1 MAGKSN
7 LVIIH
12 KSDTPIAFTPPKDKS
27 GRIAASTNLHIMEL
41 RQKLLKL
48 IGAKDYIPM
57 RRMELITEL
66 KLDED
71 DTKSAHAL
79 LDQMLERGEIAR
91 LKKDRLCI
99 PEDADLVSGR
109 LIFRQSGS
117 AILIPD
123 SDPSGDGY
131 PIKAEDTGVS
141 MHGDVVLARKV
152 EQDRRPFRGKGGK
165 QRPEYNPDEKPNVR
179 VIRILKRAR
188 TTIPGTLER
197 GRHASFVIPDDPRLI
212 QDILVPDPQNSG
224 MRPIP
229 QVGDKVVV
237 KMLEWKQRHLNPEGE
252 IIEVLG
258 RTHEPDAEFKAI
270 LYKYDLKPQFPAA
283 VEKQTEAIPDK
294 VRPEDIGKRQ
304 DCRDLFTFT
313 IDPDDAKD
321 FDDALSLELLEGGK
335 VRVGVHIADVSAY
348 VKPGSPLDR
357 EAQERGNSTYLV
369 GTVISM
375 LPHALSNGL
384 CSLVEAEDRLT
395 KSCFITFND
404 HAEITDVKFANTVIN
419 SNKRLTYKQAY
430 AFMMQDDFAEIRK
443 TPLPPKHQTGST
455 GRSLDE
461 VTDHEMAQLK
471 ESIDTLWRIAN
482 QLRQRR
488 FSKGSLDLDMT
499 SVKIYVDEEGYA
511 DRIEKE
517 FNDES
522 HQLIEEFML
531 SANEQVARTMKKQ
544 NFPCIYRVHD
554 EPEEEK
560 LKELRETMIS
570 FGVQCGNLQK
580 PREMT
585 ALLKKLKDHPQGYTL
600 KIHVLRS
607 LKQAQYRASADGHFG
622 LGKPDYTHFTSPI
635 RRYSDLI
642 VHRVLDGY
650 LCKIGADSAL
660 DTPDIRY
667 NQGKLESL
675 GEHISIT
682 ERNSVDAERES
693 VKTKLLEFY
702 DRELE
707 KKEKQHFKAII
718 TDVKNH
724 GLFVE
729 LTDTLA
735 FGMVHI
741 STLDDDF
748 YHPNNEGT
756 ALIGRRKKRT
766 YALGQYIMVQVERV
780 DRFKRQIDFRVVISD
795 ARDAGK
801 KPGKPFTGGRKPKQ
815 DQAKQGQ
822 AKQPKQSK
830 QSKQSN
836 KPRRTASKKTSPREG
851 GGADK
856 VITQRPKKKSAKKST
871 PKKPANEKPT
881 GKKATGKVLTQR
893 PKKSDR
899 SRKRNR

>member
-1 MAGKSN
+1 M
-7 LVIIH
+7 
-12 KSDTPIAFTPPKDKS
+12 D
-27 GRIAASTNLHIMEL
+27 L

-48 IGAKDYIPM
+48 LGAKDYVPM
-57 RRMELITEL
+57 RRMEIISVL
-66 KLDED
+66 KFDQD
-71 DTKSAHAL
+71 ATKEAHTL
-79 LDQMLERGEIAR
+79 LDKMLEQGEIAR

-131 PIKAEDTGVS
+131 PVKSEDTGVS
-141 MHGDVVLARKV
+141 MHGDTVLARKV
-152 EQDRRPFRGKGGK
+152 EDQRRPFRGKGRQ
-165 QRPEYNPDEKPNVR
+165 QRPEYKPDEKPNVR
-179 VIRILKRAR
+179 VIRLLKRAR
-188 TTIPGTLER
+188 ITIPGTLEQAK
-197 GRHASFVIPDDPRLI
+197 HASYVIPDDPRI
-212 QDILVPDPQNSG
+212 IHDILVPDPKNSG
-224 MRPIP
+224 LKPIP
-229 QVGDKVVV
+229 KVGDKVVV

-270 LYKYDLKPQFPAA
+270 LYKYDLNPRFPSA
-283 VEKQTEAIPDK
+283 VEQQTKDIPDV
-294 VRPEDIGKRQ
+294 VRSEDIGNRQ

-321 FDDALSLELLEGGK
+321 FDDALSLELLEDGK
-335 VRVGVHIADVSAY
+335 TRVGVHIADVSAY

-369 GTVISM
+369 GTVIPM

-395 KSCFITFND
+395 KTCFITFND
-404 HAEITDVKFANTVIN
+404 SADISEVKFANTVIN

-430 AFMMQDDFAEIRK
+430 AFMQKDDLAEIRN

-455 GRSLDE
+455 GRSLDK
-461 VTDHEMAQLK
+461 VTDEEMATLK
-471 ESIDTLWRIAN
+471 KYIGKLWQIAK
-482 QLRQRR
+482 QLRERR
-488 FSKGSLDLDMT
+488 FRKGSLDLDMT

-544 NFPCIYRVHD
+544 DFPCIYRVHD

-560 LKELRETMIS
+560 LKELRETMQS

-585 ALLKKLKDHPQGYTL
+585 LLLKKLKEHPQGYTL
-600 KIHVLRS
+600 KVHVLRS
-607 LKQAQYRASADGHFG
+607 LKQAQYRASADGHYG
-622 LGKPDYTHFTSPI
+622 LSKPDYTHFTSPI

-642 VHRVLDGY
+642 VHRILDGY
-650 LCKIGADSAL
+650 LCKTRADSAL
-660 DTPDIRY
+660 GEPEIRY

-675 GEHISIT
+675 GDHISVT

-702 DRELE
+702 DRELQ
-707 KKEKQHFKAII
+707 KEQKQHFKAII

-748 YHPNNEGT
+748 YHPNPEGT

-780 DRFKRQIDFRVVISD
+780 DRFKRQIDFRVVLTD
-795 ARDAGK
+795 DRDKGK
-801 KPGKPFTGGRKPKQ
+801 KPGKPFKGRRKIDLARSSKSLERSSGKKV
-815 DQAKQGQ
+815 AKTL
-822 AKQPKQSK
+822 A
-830 QSKQSN
+830 
-836 KPRRTASKKTSPREG
+836 RRK
-851 GGADK
+851 
-856 VITQRPKKKSAKKST
+856 PKKKSARE
-871 PKKPANEKPT
+871 KKPPAE
-881 GKKATGKVLTQR
+881 GKVITKRPNKNQR
-893 PKKSDR
+893 N
-899 SRKRNR
+899 KRTR

>member
-1 MAGKSN
+1 M
-7 LVIIH
+7 
-12 KSDTPIAFTPPKDKS
+12 D
-27 GRIAASTNLHIMEL
+27 L

-48 IGAKDYIPM
+48 LGAKDYVPM
-57 RRMELITEL
+57 RRMEIISVL
-66 KLDED
+66 KFGQDA
-71 DTKSAHAL
+71 TKEAHTL
-79 LDQMLERGEIAR
+79 LDKMLEQGEIAR

-123 SDPSGDGY
+123 SDPGGDGY
-131 PIKAEDTGVS
+131 PIKSEDTGVS
-141 MHGDVVLARKV
+141 MHGDTVLARKV
-152 EQDRRPFRGKGGK
+152 EDQRRPFRGKGRQ
-165 QRPEYNPDEKPNVR
+165 QRPEYKPDEKPNVR

-188 TTIPGTLER
+188 ITIPGTLEQAK
-197 GRHASFVIPDDPRLI
+197 HASYVIPDDPRI
-212 QDILVPDPQNSG
+212 IHDILVPDPKNSG
-224 MRPIP
+224 LKPIP
-229 QVGDKVVV
+229 KVGDKVVV

-252 IIEVLG
+252 IMEVLG

-270 LYKYDLKPQFPAA
+270 LYKYDLNPRFPSA
-283 VEKQTEAIPDK
+283 VEQQTKDIPDV
-294 VRPEDIGKRQ
+294 VRSEDIGNRQ

-321 FDDALSLELLEGGK
+321 FDDALSLELLEDGK
-335 VRVGVHIADVSAY
+335 TRVGVHIADVSAY

-369 GTVISM
+369 GTVIPM

-395 KSCFITFND
+395 KTCFITFND
-404 HAEITDVKFANTVIN
+404 SADISEVKFANTVIN

-430 AFMMQDDFAEIRK
+430 AFMQQDDLAEIRN

-455 GRSLDE
+455 GRSLNK
-461 VTDHEMAQLK
+461 VTDEEMATLK
-471 ESIDTLWRIAN
+471 KYIGKLWQIAK
-482 QLRQRR
+482 QLRERR
-488 FSKGSLDLDMT
+488 FRKGSLDLDMT

-544 NFPCIYRVHD
+544 DFPCIYRVHD

-560 LKELRETMIS
+560 LKELRETMQS

-585 ALLKKLKDHPQGYTL
+585 LLLKKLKEHPQGYTL
-600 KIHVLRS
+600 KVHVLRS
-607 LKQAQYRASADGHFG
+607 LKQAQYRASADGHYG
-622 LGKPDYTHFTSPI
+622 LSKPDYTHFTSPI

-642 VHRVLDGY
+642 VHRILDGY
-650 LCKIGADSAL
+650 LCKTRADSAL
-660 DTPDIRY
+660 GEPEIRY
-667 NQGKLESL
+667 KQGKLESL
-675 GEHISIT
+675 GDHISVT

-702 DRELE
+702 DRELQ
-707 KKEKQHFKAII
+707 KEQKQHFKAII

-748 YHPNNEGT
+748 YHPNPEGT

-780 DRFKRQIDFRVVISD
+780 DRFKRQIDFRVVLTD
-795 ARDAGK
+795 NRDKGK
-801 KPGKPFTGGRKPKQ
+801 KPGKPFKGRRKI
-815 DQAKQGQ
+815 DQARS
-822 AKQPKQSK
+822 SK
-830 QSKQSN
+830 SLERS
-836 KPRRTASKKTSPREG
+836 PSKKAAKTLARR
-851 GGADK
+851 K
-856 VITQRPKKKSAKKST
+856 PKKKSAQE
-871 PKKPANEKPT
+871 KKPPAE
-881 GKKATGKVLTQR
+881 GKVITKRPNKNQR
-893 PKKSDR
+893 N
-899 SRKRNR
+899 KRNR

>member
-1 MAGKSN
+1 M
-7 LVIIH
+7 
-12 KSDTPIAFTPPKDKS
+12 D
-27 GRIAASTNLHIMEL
+27 L

-48 IGAKDYIPM
+48 LGAKDYVPM
-57 RRMELITEL
+57 RRMEIISVL
-66 KLDED
+66 KFGQDA
-71 DTKSAHAL
+71 TKEAHTL
-79 LDQMLERGEIAR
+79 LDKMLEQGEIAR

-123 SDPSGDGY
+123 SDPGGDGY
-131 PIKAEDTGVS
+131 PIKSEDTGVS
-141 MHGDVVLARKV
+141 MHGDTVLARKV
-152 EQDRRPFRGKGGK
+152 EDQRRPFRGKGRQ
-165 QRPEYNPDEKPNVR
+165 QRPEYKPDEKPNVR

-188 TTIPGTLER
+188 ITIPGTLEQAK
-197 GRHASFVIPDDPRLI
+197 HASYVIPDDPRI
-212 QDILVPDPQNSG
+212 IHDILVPDPKNSG
-224 MRPIP
+224 LKPIP
-229 QVGDKVVV
+229 KVGDKVVV

-252 IIEVLG
+252 IMEVLG

-270 LYKYDLKPQFPAA
+270 LYKYDLNPRFPSA
-283 VEKQTEAIPDK
+283 VEQQTQDIPDV
-294 VRPEDIGKRQ
+294 VRSEDIGNRQ

-321 FDDALSLELLEGGK
+321 FDDALSLELLEDGK
-335 VRVGVHIADVSAY
+335 TRVGVHIADVSAY

-369 GTVISM
+369 GTVIPM

-395 KSCFITFND
+395 KTCFITYNNSAD
-404 HAEITDVKFANTVIN
+404 ISEVKFANTVIN

-430 AFMMQDDFAEIRK
+430 AFMQMDDLAEIRN

-455 GRSLDE
+455 GRSLNK
-461 VTDHEMAQLK
+461 VTDEEMATLK
-471 ESIDTLWRIAN
+471 KYIGKLWQIAK
-482 QLRQRR
+482 QLRERR
-488 FSKGSLDLDMT
+488 FRKGSLDLDMT

-560 LKELRETMIS
+560 LKELRETMQS

-585 ALLKKLKDHPQGYTL
+585 LLLKKLKEHPQGYTL
-600 KIHVLRS
+600 KVHVLRS
-607 LKQAQYRASADGHFG
+607 LKQAQYRASADGHYG
-622 LGKPDYTHFTSPI
+622 LSKPDYTHFTSPI

-642 VHRVLDGY
+642 VHRILDGY
-650 LCKIGADSAL
+650 LCKTRADSAL
-660 DTPDIRY
+660 GEPEIRY
-667 NQGKLESL
+667 KQGKLESL
-675 GEHISIT
+675 GDHISVT

-702 DRELE
+702 DRELQ
-707 KKEKQHFKAII
+707 KEQKQHFKAII

-748 YHPNNEGT
+748 YHPNPEGT

-780 DRFKRQIDFRVVISD
+780 DRFKRQIDFRVVLTD
-795 ARDAGK
+795 DRDKGK
-801 KPGKPFTGGRKPKQ
+801 KPGKPFKGRRKI
-815 DQAKQGQ
+815 DQARS
-822 AKQPKQSK
+822 SK
-830 QSKQSN
+830 SLERS
-836 KPRRTASKKTSPREG
+836 PSKKAAKTLARR
-851 GGADK
+851 K
-856 VITQRPKKKSAKKST
+856 PKKKSAQE
-871 PKKPANEKPT
+871 KKPPAE
-881 GKKATGKVLTQR
+881 GKVITKRPNKNQR
-893 PKKSDR
+893 N
-899 SRKRNR
+899 KRNR

>member
-1 MAGKSN
+1 M
-7 LVIIH
+7 
-12 KSDTPIAFTPPKDKS
+12 D
-27 GRIAASTNLHIMEL
+27 L

-48 IGAKDYIPM
+48 LGAKDYVPM
-57 RRMELITEL
+57 RRMEIISVL
-66 KLDED
+66 KFGQDA
-71 DTKSAHAL
+71 TKEAHTL
-79 LDQMLERGEIAR
+79 LDKMLEQGEIAR

-123 SDPSGDGY
+123 SDPGGDGY
-131 PIKAEDTGVS
+131 PIKSEDTGVS
-141 MHGDVVLARKV
+141 MHGDTVLARKV
-152 EQDRRPFRGKGGK
+152 EDQRRPFRGKGRQ
-165 QRPEYNPDEKPNVR
+165 QRPEYKPDEKPNVR

-188 TTIPGTLER
+188 ITIPGTLEQAK
-197 GRHASFVIPDDPRLI
+197 HASYVIPDDPRI
-212 QDILVPDPQNSG
+212 IHDILVPDPKNSG
-224 MRPIP
+224 LKPIP
-229 QVGDKVVV
+229 KVGDKVVV

-252 IIEVLG
+252 IMEVLG

-270 LYKYDLKPQFPAA
+270 LYKYDLNPRFPSA
-283 VEKQTEAIPDK
+283 VEQQTQDIPDV
-294 VRPEDIGKRQ
+294 VRSEDIGNRQ

-321 FDDALSLELLEGGK
+321 FDDALSLELLEDGK
-335 VRVGVHIADVSAY
+335 TRVGVHIADVSAY

-369 GTVISM
+369 GTVIPM
-375 LPHALSNGL
+375 LPHELSNGL
-384 CSLVEAEDRLT
+384 CALVEAEDRLT
-395 KSCFITFND
+395 KTCFITFNNSAD
-404 HAEITDVKFANTVIN
+404 ISEVKFANTVIN

-430 AFMMQDDFAEIRK
+430 AFMQQDDLAEIRN

-455 GRSLDE
+455 GRSLNK
-461 VTDHEMAQLK
+461 VTDEEMATLK
-471 ESIDTLWRIAN
+471 KYIGKLWQIAK
-482 QLRQRR
+482 QLRERR
-488 FSKGSLDLDMT
+488 FRKGSLDLDMT

-560 LKELRETMIS
+560 LKELRETMQS

-585 ALLKKLKDHPQGYTL
+585 LLLKKLKEHPQGYTL
-600 KIHVLRS
+600 KVHVLRS
-607 LKQAQYRASADGHFG
+607 LKQAQYRASADGHYG
-622 LGKPDYTHFTSPI
+622 LSKPDYTHFTSPI

-642 VHRVLDGY
+642 VHRILDGY
-650 LCKIGADSAL
+650 LCKTRADSAL
-660 DTPDIRY
+660 GEPEIRY
-667 NQGKLESL
+667 KQGKLESL
-675 GEHISIT
+675 GDHISVT

-702 DRELE
+702 DRELQ
-707 KKEKQHFKAII
+707 KEQKQHFKAII

-748 YHPNNEGT
+748 YHPNPEGT

-780 DRFKRQIDFRVVISD
+780 DRFKRQIDFRVVLTD
-795 ARDAGK
+795 DRDKGK
-801 KPGKPFTGGRKPKQ
+801 KPGKPFKGRRKIDLARSSKSLERNSGKKV
-815 DQAKQGQ
+815 AKTL
-822 AKQPKQSK
+822 A
-830 QSKQSN
+830 
-836 KPRRTASKKTSPREG
+836 RRK
-851 GGADK
+851 
-856 VITQRPKKKSAKKST
+856 PKKKSAQE
-871 PKKPANEKPT
+871 KKPPAE
-881 GKKATGKVLTQR
+881 GKVITKRPNKNQR
-893 PKKSDR
+893 N
-899 SRKRNR
+899 KRNR

>member
-1 MAGKSN
+1 M
-7 LVIIH
+7 
-12 KSDTPIAFTPPKDKS
+12 D
-27 GRIAASTNLHIMEL
+27 L

-48 IGAKDYIPM
+48 LGAKDYVPM
-57 RRMELITEL
+57 RRMEIISVL
-66 KLDED
+66 KFGQDA
-71 DTKSAHAL
+71 TKEAHTL
-79 LDQMLERGEIAR
+79 LDKMLEQGEIAR

-123 SDPSGDGY
+123 SDPGGDGY
-131 PIKAEDTGVS
+131 PIKSEDTGVS
-141 MHGDVVLARKV
+141 MHGDTVLARKV
-152 EQDRRPFRGKGGK
+152 EDQRRPFRGKGRQ
-165 QRPEYNPDEKPNVR
+165 QRPEYKPDEKPNVR

-188 TTIPGTLER
+188 ITIPGTLEQAK
-197 GRHASFVIPDDPRLI
+197 HASYVIPDDPRI
-212 QDILVPDPQNSG
+212 IHDILVPDPKNSG
-224 MRPIP
+224 LKPIP
-229 QVGDKVVV
+229 KVGDKVVV

-252 IIEVLG
+252 IMEVLG

-270 LYKYDLKPQFPAA
+270 LYKYDLNPRFPSA
-283 VEKQTEAIPDK
+283 VEQQTQDIPDV
-294 VRPEDIGKRQ
+294 VRSEDIGNRQ

-321 FDDALSLELLEGGK
+321 FDDALSLELLEDGK
-335 VRVGVHIADVSAY
+335 TRVGVHIADVSAY

-369 GTVISM
+369 GTVIPM

-395 KSCFITFND
+395 KTCFITFND
-404 HAEITDVKFANTVIN
+404 SADISEVKFANTVIN

-430 AFMMQDDFAEIRK
+430 AFMQQDDLAEIRN

-455 GRSLDE
+455 GRSLNK
-461 VTDHEMAQLK
+461 VTDEEMATLK
-471 ESIDTLWRIAN
+471 KYIGKLWQIAK
-482 QLRQRR
+482 QLRERR
-488 FSKGSLDLDMT
+488 FRKGSLDLDMT

-560 LKELRETMIS
+560 LKELRETMQS

-585 ALLKKLKDHPQGYTL
+585 LLLKKLKEHPQGYTL
-600 KIHVLRS
+600 KVHVLRS
-607 LKQAQYRASADGHFG
+607 LKQAQYRASADGHYG
-622 LGKPDYTHFTSPI
+622 LSKPDYTHFTSPI

-642 VHRVLDGY
+642 VHRILDGY
-650 LCKIGADSAL
+650 LCKTRADSAL
-660 DTPDIRY
+660 GEPEIRY
-667 NQGKLESL
+667 KQGKLESL
-675 GEHISIT
+675 GDHISVT

-702 DRELE
+702 DRELQ
-707 KKEKQHFKAII
+707 KEQKQHFKAII

-748 YHPNNEGT
+748 YHPNPEGT

-780 DRFKRQIDFRVVISD
+780 DRFKRQIDFRVVLTD
-795 ARDAGK
+795 DRDKGK
-801 KPGKPFTGGRKPKQ
+801 KPGKPFKGRRKI
-815 DQAKQGQ
+815 DQARS
-822 AKQPKQSK
+822 SK
-830 QSKQSN
+830 SLERS
-836 KPRRTASKKTSPREG
+836 PSKKAAKTLARR
-851 GGADK
+851 K
-856 VITQRPKKKSAKKST
+856 PKKKSAQE
-871 PKKPANEKPT
+871 KKPPAE
-881 GKKATGKVLTQR
+881 GKVITKRPNKNQR
-893 PKKSDR
+893 N
-899 SRKRNR
+899 KRNR

>member
-1 MAGKSN
+1 
-7 LVIIH
+7 
-12 KSDTPIAFTPPKDKS
+12 
-27 GRIAASTNLHIMEL
+27 MEL
-41 RQKLLKL
+41 RKKLLKL
-48 IGAKDYIPM
+48 IGSKDYVPM
-57 RRMELITEL
+57 RRMEIVTVL
-66 KLDED
+66 KLDQD
-71 DTKSAHAL
+71 ATKEAHTL
-79 LDQMLERGEIAR
+79 LDKMLEQGEIAR

-131 PIKAEDTGVS
+131 PIKSENTGVS
-141 MHGDVVLARKV
+141 MHGDTVLARKV
-152 EQDRRPFRGKGGK
+152 EDQRRPFRGKGRQ
-165 QRPEYNPDEKPNVR
+165 QRPKYTPDEKPNVR

-188 TTIPGTLER
+188 ITIPGTLEQAQ
-197 GRHASFVIPDDPRLI
+197 HATYVIPDDPRII
-212 QDILVPDPQNSG
+212 QDILVPDPKNSG
-224 MRPIP
+224 LKPIP
-229 QVGDKVVV
+229 KVGDKVLV

-258 RTHEPDAEFKAI
+258 PTHEPDAEFKAI
-270 LYKYDLKPQFPAA
+270 LYKYDLNPKFPSA
-283 VEKQTEAIPDK
+283 VEQQTQDLPDV
-294 VRPEDIGKRQ
+294 VRSEDIGKRQ
-304 DCRDLFTFT
+304 DCRELFTFT

-321 FDDALSLELLEGGK
+321 FDDALSLELLEDGK
-335 VRVGVHIADVSAY
+335 TRVGVHIADVSAY

-369 GTVISM
+369 GTVIPM

-395 KSCFITFND
+395 KTCFITFNESAD
-404 HAEITDVKFANTVIN
+404 ITEVTFANTVIN

-430 AFMMQDDFAEIRK
+430 AFMQQDDLAEIRK

-461 VTDHEMAQLK
+461 VADEEMAMLK
-471 ESIDTLWRIAN
+471 KYISKLWHIAK
-482 QLRQRR
+482 QLRKRR
-488 FSKGSLDLDMT
+488 FRKGSLDLDMT

-531 SANEQVARTMKKQ
+531 SANEQVARSMKKQ

-560 LKELRETMIS
+560 LKELRETMQS
-570 FGVQCGNLQK
+570 FGVQCGQLQK

-585 ALLKKLKDHPQGYTL
+585 ALLKKLKEHPQGYTL

-607 LKQAQYRASADGHFG
+607 LKQAQYRASADGHYG
-622 LGKPDYTHFTSPI
+622 LSKPDYTHFTSPI

-642 VHRVLDGY
+642 VHRILDGY
-650 LCKIGADSAL
+650 LCKTRADSAL
-660 DTPDIRY
+660 EEPEIRY
-667 NQGKLESL
+667 KQAKLESL
-675 GEHISIT
+675 GDHISVT

-702 DRELE
+702 DRELQKE
-707 KKEKQHFKAII
+707 EKQHFKAII

-729 LTDTLA
+729 LSDTLA

-748 YHPNNEGT
+748 YHPNSENT
-756 ALIGRRKKRT
+756 ALIGRRKKRS

-780 DRFKRQIDFRVVISD
+780 DRFKRQIDFRVVLTD
-795 ARDAGK
+795 NRDKGK
-801 KPGKPFTGGRKPKQ
+801 KPGKPFKGRRKADRPSSSKSLERSPRKKAAKTLTRIKLKKKSKQ
-815 DQAKQGQ
+815 E
-822 AKQPKQSK
+822 KQP
-830 QSKQSN
+830 
-836 KPRRTASKKTSPREG
+836 PAEG
-851 GGADK
+851 K
-856 VITQRPKKKSAKKST
+856 VITKRPKK
-871 PKKPANEKPT
+871 N
-881 GKKATGKVLTQR
+881 QR
-893 PKKSDR
+893 NKR
-899 SRKRNR
+899 SR

>member
-1 MAGKSN
+1 
-7 LVIIH
+7 
-12 KSDTPIAFTPPKDKS
+12 
-27 GRIAASTNLHIMEL
+27 
-41 RQKLLKL
+41 
-48 IGAKDYIPM
+48 
-57 RRMELITEL
+57 
-66 KLDED
+66 
-71 DTKSAHAL
+71 
-79 LDQMLERGEIAR
+79 
-91 LKKDRLCI
+91 
-99 PEDADLVSGR
+99 
-109 LIFRQSGS
+109 
-117 AILIPD
+117 
-123 SDPSGDGY
+123 
-131 PIKAEDTGVS
+131 
-141 MHGDVVLARKV
+141 MHGDTVLARKV
-152 EQDRRPFRGKGGK
+152 EDQRRPFRGKGRQ
-165 QRPEYNPDEKPNVR
+165 QRPEYKPDEKPNVR

-188 TTIPGTLER
+188 ITIPGTLEQAK
-197 GRHASFVIPDDPRLI
+197 HASYVIPDDPRI
-212 QDILVPDPQNSG
+212 IHDILVPDPKNSG
-224 MRPIP
+224 LKPIP
-229 QVGDKVVV
+229 KVGDKVVV

-252 IIEVLG
+252 IMEVLG

-270 LYKYDLKPQFPAA
+270 LYKYDLNPRFPSA
-283 VEKQTEAIPDK
+283 VEQQTKDIPDV
-294 VRPEDIGKRQ
+294 VRSEDIGNRQ

-321 FDDALSLELLEGGK
+321 FDDALSLELLEDGK
-335 VRVGVHIADVSAY
+335 TRVGVHIADVSAY

-369 GTVISM
+369 GTVIPM

-395 KSCFITFND
+395 KTCFITFND
-404 HAEITDVKFANTVIN
+404 SADISEVKFANTVIN

-430 AFMMQDDFAEIRK
+430 AFMQQDDLAEIRN

-455 GRSLDE
+455 GRSLDK
-461 VTDHEMAQLK
+461 VTDEEMATLK
-471 ESIDTLWRIAN
+471 KYIGKLWQIAK
-482 QLRQRR
+482 QLRERR
-488 FSKGSLDLDMT
+488 FRKGSLDLDMT

-544 NFPCIYRVHD
+544 DFPCIYRVHD

-560 LKELRETMIS
+560 LKELRETMQS

-585 ALLKKLKDHPQGYTL
+585 LLLKKLKEHPQGYTL
-600 KIHVLRS
+600 KVHVLRS
-607 LKQAQYRASADGHFG
+607 LKQAQYRASADGHYG
-622 LGKPDYTHFTSPI
+622 LSKPDYTHFTSPI

-642 VHRVLDGY
+642 VHRILDGY
-650 LCKIGADSAL
+650 LCKTRADSAL
-660 DTPDIRY
+660 GEPEIRY
-667 NQGKLESL
+667 KQGKLESL
-675 GEHISIT
+675 GDHISVT

-702 DRELE
+702 DRELQ
-707 KKEKQHFKAII
+707 KEQKQHFKAII

-748 YHPNNEGT
+748 YHPNPEGT

-780 DRFKRQIDFRVVISD
+780 DRFKRQIDFRVVLTD
-795 ARDAGK
+795 NRDKGK
-801 KPGKPFTGGRKPKQ
+801 KPGKPFKGRRKI
-815 DQAKQGQ
+815 DQARS
-822 AKQPKQSK
+822 SK
-830 QSKQSN
+830 SLERS
-836 KPRRTASKKTSPREG
+836 PSKKAAKTLARR
-851 GGADK
+851 K
-856 VITQRPKKKSAKKST
+856 PKKKSAQE
-871 PKKPANEKPT
+871 KKPPAE
-881 GKKATGKVLTQR
+881 GKVITKRPNKNQR
-893 PKKSDR
+893 N
-899 SRKRNR
+899 KRNR

>member
-1 MAGKSN
+1 MD
-7 LVIIH
+7 I
-12 KSDTPIAFTPPKDKS
+12 
-27 GRIAASTNLHIMEL
+27 

-48 IGAKDYIPM
+48 LGAKDYVPM
-57 RRMELITEL
+57 RRMEIITVL
-66 KLDED
+66 KLDQD
-71 DTKSAHAL
+71 ATKEAHTL
-79 LDQMLERGEIAR
+79 LDKMLEQGEIAR

-99 PEDADLVSGR
+99 PEDADLISGR

-131 PIKAEDTGVS
+131 PIKSEDTGVS
-141 MHGDVVLARKV
+141 MHGDTVLARKV
-152 EQDRRPFRGKGGK
+152 DDQRRPFRGKSRQ
-165 QRPEYNPDEKPNVR
+165 QRPEYKPDEKPNVR

-188 TTIPGTLER
+188 ITIPGTLEQA
-197 GRHASFVIPDDPRLI
+197 RHAIYVIPDDPRI
-212 QDILVPDPQNSG
+212 IHDILVPDPKNSG
-224 MRPIP
+224 LKPIP
-229 QVGDKVVV
+229 KVGDKVVV

-252 IIEVLG
+252 VIEVLG

-270 LYKYDLKPQFPAA
+270 LYKYDLNPKFPSA
-283 VEKQTEAIPDK
+283 VEQQTKDIPNV
-294 VRPEDIGKRQ
+294 VRPEDLGNRQ

-321 FDDALSLELLEGGK
+321 FDDALSLELLEDGK
-335 VRVGVHIADVSAY
+335 TRVGVHIADVSAY

-369 GTVISM
+369 GTVIPM

-395 KSCFITFND
+395 KTCFITFND
-404 HAEITDVKFANTVIN
+404 SADITEVKFANTVIN

-430 AFMMQDDFAEIRK
+430 AFMQQDDFAEIRK

-461 VTDHEMAQLK
+461 VTDEEMATLK
-471 ESIDTLWRIAN
+471 KYIGKLWHIAK
-482 QLRQRR
+482 QLRKRR
-488 FSKGSLDLDMT
+488 FGKGSLDLDMT

-560 LKELRETMIS
+560 LRELRETMQS

-585 ALLKKLKDHPQGYTL
+585 LLLKKLKEHPQGYTL

-607 LKQAQYRASADGHFG
+607 LKQAQYRASADGHYG
-622 LGKPDYTHFTSPI
+622 LSKPDYTHFTSPI

-642 VHRVLDGY
+642 VHRILDGY
-650 LCKIGADSAL
+650 LCKTHADSSL
-660 DTPDIRY
+660 DVPEIRY
-667 NQGKLESL
+667 KQSKLESL
-675 GEHISIT
+675 GDHISVS

-702 DRELE
+702 DRELQ
-707 KKEKQHFKAII
+707 KEQKQHFKAII

-748 YHPNNEGT
+748 YHPNSEGT
-756 ALIGRRKKRT
+756 ALTGRRKKRT

-780 DRFKRQIDFRVVISD
+780 DRFKRQIDFRVVLAD
-795 ARDAGK
+795 DRDKGK
-801 KPGKPFTGGRKPKQ
+801 KPGKPFKGRDKIGQARSTKSSEHSPRAKDEKSLTRRKPKKKYAQ
-815 DQAKQGQ
+815 K
-822 AKQPKQSK
+822 K
-830 QSKQSN
+830 
-836 KPRRTASKKTSPREG
+836 KPSTEG
-851 GGADK
+851 K
-856 VITQRPKKKSAKKST
+856 VITKRPKK
-871 PKKPANEKPT
+871 N
-881 GKKATGKVLTQR
+881 QR
-893 PKKSDR
+893 NKG
-899 SRKRNR
+899 SR

>member
-1 MAGKSN
+1 M
-7 LVIIH
+7 
-12 KSDTPIAFTPPKDKS
+12 D
-27 GRIAASTNLHIMEL
+27 L

-48 IGAKDYIPM
+48 FGAKDYVPM
-57 RRMELITEL
+57 RRMEIISVL
-66 KLDED
+66 KFDQD
-71 DTKSAHAL
+71 ATKEAHTL
-79 LDQMLERGEIAR
+79 LDKMLEQGEIAR

-123 SDPSGDGY
+123 SDPGGDGY
-131 PIKAEDTGVS
+131 PIKSEDTGVS
-141 MHGDVVLARKV
+141 MHGDTVLARKV
-152 EQDRRPFRGKGGK
+152 EDQRRPFRGKGRQ
-165 QRPEYNPDEKPNVR
+165 QRPEYKPDEKPNVR

-188 TTIPGTLER
+188 ITIPGTLEQAK
-197 GRHASFVIPDDPRLI
+197 HASYVIPDDPRI
-212 QDILVPDPQNSG
+212 IHDILVPDPKNSG
-224 MRPIP
+224 LKPIP
-229 QVGDKVVV
+229 KVGDKVVV

-252 IIEVLG
+252 IMEVLG

-270 LYKYDLKPQFPAA
+270 LYKYDLNPRFPSA
-283 VEKQTEAIPDK
+283 VEQQTKDIPDV
-294 VRPEDIGKRQ
+294 VRSEDIGNRQ

-321 FDDALSLELLEGGK
+321 FDDALSLELLEDGK
-335 VRVGVHIADVSAY
+335 TRVGVHIADVSAY

-369 GTVISM
+369 GTVIPM

-395 KSCFITFND
+395 KTCFITFND
-404 HAEITDVKFANTVIN
+404 SADISEVKFANTVIN

-430 AFMMQDDFAEIRK
+430 AFMQQDDLAEIRN

-455 GRSLDE
+455 GRSLNK
-461 VTDHEMAQLK
+461 VTDEEMATLK
-471 ESIDTLWRIAN
+471 KYIGKLWQIAK
-482 QLRQRR
+482 QLRERR
-488 FSKGSLDLDMT
+488 FRKGSLDLDMT

-544 NFPCIYRVHD
+544 DFPCIYRVHD

-560 LKELRETMIS
+560 LKELRETMQS

-585 ALLKKLKDHPQGYTL
+585 LLLKKLKEHPQGYTL
-600 KIHVLRS
+600 KVHVLRS
-607 LKQAQYRASADGHFG
+607 LKQAQYRASADGHYG
-622 LGKPDYTHFTSPI
+622 LSKPDYTHFTSPI

-642 VHRVLDGY
+642 VHRILDGY
-650 LCKIGADSAL
+650 LCKTRADSAL
-660 DTPDIRY
+660 GEPEIRY

-675 GEHISIT
+675 GDHISVT

-702 DRELE
+702 DRELQ
-707 KKEKQHFKAII
+707 KEQKQHFKAII

-748 YHPNNEGT
+748 YHPNPEGT

-780 DRFKRQIDFRVVISD
+780 DRFKRQIDFRVVLTD
-795 ARDAGK
+795 DRDKGK
-801 KPGKPFTGGRKPKQ
+801 KPGKPFKGRRKIDLARSSKSLERSSGKKV
-815 DQAKQGQ
+815 AKTL
-822 AKQPKQSK
+822 A
-830 QSKQSN
+830 
-836 KPRRTASKKTSPREG
+836 RRK
-851 GGADK
+851 
-856 VITQRPKKKSAKKST
+856 PKKKSAQE
-871 PKKPANEKPT
+871 KKPPAE
-881 GKKATGKVLTQR
+881 GKVITKRPNKNQR
-893 PKKSDR
+893 N
-899 SRKRNR
+899 KRTR

>member
-1 MAGKSN
+1 
-7 LVIIH
+7 
-12 KSDTPIAFTPPKDKS
+12 
-27 GRIAASTNLHIMEL
+27 
-41 RQKLLKL
+41 
-48 IGAKDYIPM
+48 
-57 RRMELITEL
+57 
-66 KLDED
+66 
-71 DTKSAHAL
+71 
-79 LDQMLERGEIAR
+79 
-91 LKKDRLCI
+91 
-99 PEDADLVSGR
+99 
-109 LIFRQSGS
+109 
-117 AILIPD
+117 
-123 SDPSGDGY
+123 
-131 PIKAEDTGVS
+131 
-141 MHGDVVLARKV
+141 MHGDTVLARKV
-152 EQDRRPFRGKGGK
+152 DDQRRPFRGKGRQ
-165 QRPEYNPDEKPNVR
+165 QRPEYRPDEKPNVR

-188 TTIPGTLER
+188 ITIPGTLEQAK
-197 GRHASFVIPDDPRLI
+197 HASYVIPDDPRI
-212 QDILVPDPQNSG
+212 IHDILVPDPKNSG
-224 MRPIP
+224 LKPIP
-229 QVGDKVVV
+229 KVGDKVVV

-270 LYKYDLKPQFPAA
+270 LYKYDLNPRFPSA
-283 VEKQTEAIPDK
+283 VEQQTKDIPGV
-294 VRPEDIGKRQ
+294 VRSEDIGNRQ

-321 FDDALSLELLEGGK
+321 FDDALSLELLEDGK
-335 VRVGVHIADVSAY
+335 TCVGVHIADVSAY

-357 EAQERGNSTYLV
+357 EAQKRGNSTYLV
-369 GTVISM
+369 GTVIPM

-395 KSCFITFND
+395 KTCFITFNESAD
-404 HAEITDVKFANTVIN
+404 ISEVKFANTVIN

-430 AFMMQDDFAEIRK
+430 AFMQMDDLAEIRN

-455 GRSLDE
+455 GRSLDK
-461 VTDHEMAQLK
+461 VTDEEMATLK
-471 ESIDTLWRIAN
+471 KYIGKLWQIAK
-482 QLRQRR
+482 QLRERR
-488 FSKGSLDLDMT
+488 FRKGSLDLDMT

-544 NFPCIYRVHD
+544 DFPCIYRVHD

-560 LKELRETMIS
+560 LKELRETMQS

-585 ALLKKLKDHPQGYTL
+585 LLLKKLKEHPQGYTL
-600 KIHVLRS
+600 KVHVLRS
-607 LKQAQYRASADGHFG
+607 LKQAQYRASADGHYG
-622 LGKPDYTHFTSPI
+622 LSKPDYTHFTSPI

-642 VHRVLDGY
+642 VHRILDGY
-650 LCKIGADSAL
+650 LCKTRADSAL
-660 DTPDIRY
+660 GEPEIRY

-675 GEHISIT
+675 GDHISVT

-702 DRELE
+702 DRELQ
-707 KKEKQHFKAII
+707 KEQKQHFKAII

-748 YHPNNEGT
+748 YHPNPEGT

-780 DRFKRQIDFRVVISD
+780 DRFKRQIDFRVVLTD
-795 ARDAGK
+795 DRDKGK
-801 KPGKPFTGGRKPKQ
+801 KPGKPFKGRRMI
-815 DQAKQGQ
+815 DQARSSKSLERSPGKKV
-822 AKQPKQSK
+822 AKTLA
-830 QSKQSN
+830 
-836 KPRRTASKKTSPREG
+836 RRK
-851 GGADK
+851 
-856 VITQRPKKKSAKKST
+856 PKKKSAQE
-871 PKKPANEKPT
+871 KKPPAE
-881 GKKATGKVLTQR
+881 GKVITKRPNKNQR
-893 PKKSDR
+893 N
-899 SRKRNR
+899 KRTR

>member
-1 MAGKSN
+1 MN
-7 LVIIH
+7 
-12 KSDTPIAFTPPKDKS
+12 
-27 GRIAASTNLHIMEL
+27 L

-48 IGAKDYIPM
+48 LGAKDYVPM
-57 RRMELITEL
+57 RRMEIISVL
-66 KLDED
+66 KFDQD
-71 DTKSAHAL
+71 ATKEAHTL
-79 LDQMLERGEIAR
+79 LDKMLEQGEFDR

-123 SDPSGDGY
+123 SDPGGDGY
-131 PIKAEDTGVS
+131 PIKSEDTGVS
-141 MHGDVVLARKV
+141 MHGDTVLARKV
-152 EQDRRPFRGKGGK
+152 DDQRRPFRGKGRQ
-165 QRPEYNPDEKPNVR
+165 QRPEYKPDEKPNVR
-179 VIRILKRAR
+179 VIRLLKRAR
-188 TTIPGTLER
+188 ITIPGTLEQAK
-197 GRHASFVIPDDPRLI
+197 HASYVIPDDPRI
-212 QDILVPDPQNSG
+212 IHDILVPDPKNSG
-224 MRPIP
+224 LKPIP
-229 QVGDKVVV
+229 KVGDKVVV

-270 LYKYDLKPQFPAA
+270 LYKYDLNPRFPSA
-283 VEKQTEAIPDK
+283 VEQQTQDIPDV
-294 VRPEDIGKRQ
+294 VRSEDIGNRQ

-321 FDDALSLELLEGGK
+321 FDDALSLELLEDGK
-335 VRVGVHIADVSAY
+335 TRVGVHIADVSAY

-369 GTVISM
+369 GTVIPM

-395 KSCFITFND
+395 KTCFITFNESAD
-404 HAEITDVKFANTVIN
+404 ISEVKFANTVVN

-430 AFMMQDDFAEIRK
+430 AFMQKDDLAEIRN

-455 GRSLDE
+455 GRSLDK
-461 VTDHEMAQLK
+461 VTDEEMATLK
-471 ESIDTLWRIAN
+471 KYIGKLWQIAK
-482 QLRQRR
+482 QLRERR
-488 FSKGSLDLDMT
+488 FRKGSLDLDMT

-544 NFPCIYRVHD
+544 DFPCIYRVHD

-560 LKELRETMIS
+560 LKELRETMQS

-585 ALLKKLKDHPQGYTL
+585 LLLKKLKEHPQGYTL
-600 KIHVLRS
+600 KVHVLRS
-607 LKQAQYRASADGHFG
+607 LKQAQYRASADGHYG
-622 LGKPDYTHFTSPI
+622 LSKPDYTHFTSPI

-642 VHRVLDGY
+642 VHRILDGY
-650 LCKIGADSAL
+650 LCKTRADSAL
-660 DTPDIRY
+660 GEPEIRY

-675 GEHISIT
+675 GDHISVT

-702 DRELE
+702 DRELQ
-707 KKEKQHFKAII
+707 KEQKQHFKAII

-748 YHPNNEGT
+748 YHPNPEGT

-780 DRFKRQIDFRVVISD
+780 DRFKRQIDFRVVLTD
-795 ARDAGK
+795 DRDKGK
-801 KPGKPFTGGRKPKQ
+801 KPGKPFKGRRKIDLARSSKSLERSSGKKV
-815 DQAKQGQ
+815 AKTL
-822 AKQPKQSK
+822 A
-830 QSKQSN
+830 
-836 KPRRTASKKTSPREG
+836 RRK
-851 GGADK
+851 
-856 VITQRPKKKSAKKST
+856 PKKKSARE
-871 PKKPANEKPT
+871 KKPPAE
-881 GKKATGKVLTQR
+881 GKVITKRPNKNQR
-893 PKKSDR
+893 N
-899 SRKRNR
+899 KRTR

>member
-1 MAGKSN
+1 M
-7 LVIIH
+7 
-12 KSDTPIAFTPPKDKS
+12 D
-27 GRIAASTNLHIMEL
+27 L

-48 IGAKDYIPM
+48 LGAKDYVPM
-57 RRMELITEL
+57 RRMEIITVL
-66 KLDED
+66 KLDQD
-71 DTKSAHAL
+71 ATKEAHTL
-79 LDQMLERGEIAR
+79 LDKMLEQGEIAR

-99 PEDADLVSGR
+99 PEDADLISGR

-123 SDPSGDGY
+123 SDPSGDGF
-131 PIKAEDTGVS
+131 PIKSEDTGVS
-141 MHGDVVLARKV
+141 MHGDIVLARKV
-152 EQDRRPFRGKGGK
+152 DGQRRPFRGKGLQ
-165 QRPEYNPDEKPNVR
+165 QRPEYKPDEKSNVR

-188 TTIPGTLER
+188 ITILGTLEKAK
-197 GRHASFVIPDDPRLI
+197 HATYVIPDDPRI
-212 QDILVPDPQNSG
+212 IHDILVPDPKNSG
-224 MRPIP
+224 LKPIP
-229 QVGDKVVV
+229 KVGDKVVV

-252 IIEVLG
+252 VIEVLG

-270 LYKYDLKPQFPAA
+270 LYKYDLNPKFPSA
-283 VEKQTEAIPDK
+283 VEQQTKDIPNV
-294 VRPEDIGKRQ
+294 VRPEDLGNRQ

-321 FDDALSLELLEGGK
+321 FDDALSLELLEDGK
-335 VRVGVHIADVSAY
+335 IRVGVHIADVSAY

-369 GTVISM
+369 GTVIPM

-395 KSCFITFND
+395 KTCFITFHD
-404 HAEITDVKFANTVIN
+404 SADITEVKFANTVIN

-430 AFMMQDDFAEIRK
+430 AFMQQDDFAVIRK

-455 GRSLDE
+455 GRSLDD
-461 VTDHEMAQLK
+461 VTDEEMATLK
-471 ESIDTLWRIAN
+471 KYIGKLWHIAK
-482 QLRQRR
+482 QLRKRR
-488 FSKGSLDLDMT
+488 FGKGSLDLDMT

-560 LKELRETMIS
+560 LKELRETMQS

-585 ALLKKLKDHPQGYTL
+585 SLLKKLKEHPQGYTL

-607 LKQAQYRASADGHFG
+607 LKQAQYRASADGHYG
-622 LGKPDYTHFTSPI
+622 LSKPDYTHFTSPI

-642 VHRVLDGY
+642 VHRILDGY
-650 LCKIGADSAL
+650 LCKTRADSAL
-660 DTPDIRY
+660 EVPEIRY
-667 NQGKLESL
+667 KQGKLESL
-675 GEHISIT
+675 GDHISVS

-702 DRELE
+702 DRELQ
-707 KKEKQHFKAII
+707 KEQKQHFKAII

-729 LTDTLA
+729 LADTLA
-735 FGMVHI
+735 FGIVHI

-748 YHPNNEGT
+748 YHPNSEGT

-780 DRFKRQIDFRVVISD
+780 DRFKRQIDFRVVLTD
-795 ARDAGK
+795 DRDKGK
-801 KPGKPFTGGRKPKQ
+801 KPGKPFKGRHKI
-815 DQAKQGQ
+815 GQ
-822 AKQPKQSK
+822 ARSSK
-830 QSKQSN
+830 
-836 KPRRTASKKTSPREG
+836 ASERSPREK
-851 GGADK
+851 AAK
-856 VITQRPKKKSAKKST
+856 SLTRRKPKKKSTKEM
-871 PKKPANEKPT
+871 KPSSV
-881 GKKATGKVLTQR
+881 GKVITKR
-893 PKKSDR
+893 PKKNQ
-899 SRKRNR
+899 RNKGNR

>member
-1 MAGKSN
+1 
-7 LVIIH
+7 
-12 KSDTPIAFTPPKDKS
+12 
-27 GRIAASTNLHIMEL
+27 MEL
-41 RQKLLKL
+41 RKKLLKL
-48 IGAKDYIPM
+48 IGSKDYVPM
-57 RRMELITEL
+57 RRMEIVTVL
-66 KLDED
+66 KLDQD
-71 DTKSAHAL
+71 ATKEAHAL
-79 LDQMLERGEIAR
+79 LDKMLEQGEIAR

-131 PIKAEDTGVS
+131 PIKSEDTGVS
-141 MHGDVVLARKV
+141 MHGDTVLARKV
-152 EQDRRPFRGKGGK
+152 EDQRRPFRGKGRQ
-165 QRPEYNPDEKPNVR
+165 QRPKYTPDEKPNVR
-179 VIRILKRAR
+179 VIRILKRAH
-188 TTIPGTLER
+188 TTIPGTLEQAQ
-197 GRHASFVIPDDPRLI
+197 HATYVIPDDPRII
-212 QDILVPDPQNSG
+212 QDILVPDPKNSG
-224 MRPIP
+224 LKPIP
-229 QVGDKVVV
+229 KVGDKVVV

-270 LYKYDLKPQFPAA
+270 LYKYDLNPKFPSA
-283 VEKQTEAIPDK
+283 VEQQTQDLPDV
-294 VRPEDIGKRQ
+294 VRSEDIGKRQ
-304 DCRDLFTFT
+304 DCRELFTFT

-321 FDDALSLELLEGGK
+321 FDDALSLELLEDGK
-335 VRVGVHIADVSAY
+335 TRVGVHIADVSAY

-369 GTVISM
+369 GTVIPM

-395 KSCFITFND
+395 KTCFITFNESAD
-404 HAEITDVKFANTVIN
+404 ITEVTFANTVIN

-430 AFMMQDDFAEIRK
+430 AFMQQDDLAEIRK

-461 VTDHEMAQLK
+461 VADEEMAMLK
-471 ESIDTLWRIAN
+471 KYISKLWHIAK
-482 QLRQRR
+482 QLRKRR
-488 FSKGSLDLDMT
+488 FRKGSLDLDMT

-531 SANEQVARTMKKQ
+531 SANEQVARSMKKQ

-560 LKELRETMIS
+560 LKELRETMQS
-570 FGVQCGNLQK
+570 FGVQCGQLQK

-585 ALLKKLKDHPQGYTL
+585 ALLKKLKEHPQGYTL

-607 LKQAQYRASADGHFG
+607 LKQAQYRASADGHYG
-622 LGKPDYTHFTSPI
+622 LSKPDYTHFTSPI

-642 VHRVLDGY
+642 VHRILDGY
-650 LCKIGADSAL
+650 LCKTRADSAL
-660 DTPDIRY
+660 EEPEIRY
-667 NQGKLESL
+667 KQAKLESL
-675 GEHISIT
+675 GDHISVT

-702 DRELE
+702 DRELQKE
-707 KKEKQHFKAII
+707 EKQHFKAII

-729 LTDTLA
+729 LSDTLA

-748 YHPNNEGT
+748 YHPNSEST
-756 ALIGRRKKRT
+756 ALIGRRKKRS

-780 DRFKRQIDFRVVISD
+780 DRFKRQIDFRVVLTD
-795 ARDAGK
+795 DRDKGK
-801 KPGKPFTGGRKPKQ
+801 KPGKPFKGRRKADRPRS
-815 DQAKQGQ
+815 
-822 AKQPKQSK
+822 SK
-830 QSKQSN
+830 SLE
-836 KPRRTASKKTSPREG
+836 RSPRKK
-851 GGADK
+851 AAK
-856 VITQRPKKKSAKKST
+856 TLTRRKPKKKSAQEKQ
-871 PKKPANEKPT
+871 PPAE
-881 GKKATGKVLTQR
+881 GKVITKR
-893 PKKSDR
+893 PKKNQRNKR
-899 SRKRNR
+899 SR